1 MRVRKLKIKHP
12 PCFMG
17 LDMSINGT
25 GICIFDS
32 KSKLVHVEVIEPKEL
47 KSSDVTR
54 CIKGRQRISDFSRY
68 REVVSRIV
76 QLTIAY
82 RVAGIVI
89 ENYAFGIR
97 RSKSLTK
104 LGELG
109 GILRNTLI
117 DSEIPFTEVTPQS
130 VKKFISGKGV
140 CPEPLMLLKVS
151 KKWNEEFESVK
162 DRRKI
167 DAAIAYGLGKVAWNI
182 YCEKAKT
189 SDLLEYEHEVLKKIN
204 KEQKESDKEK
214 S

>member
-1 MRVRKLKIKHP
+1 MRVRKLKITNP

-47 KSSDVTR
+47 KSSDVAQ
-54 CIKGRQRISDFSRY
+54 CVKGGQRISDFSRY
-68 REVVSRIV
+68 REVISRII
-76 QLTIAY
+76 QLTVAY
-82 RVAGIVI
+82 RVVGIVI

-97 RSKSLTK
+97 KSKSLTK

-109 GILRNTLI
+109 GILRNTFV
-117 DSEIPFTEVTPQS
+117 DNQIPWIEVTPQS

-151 KKWNEEFESVK
+151 NKYDEEFDSVK

-167 DAAIAYGLGKVAWNI
+167 DAAIAYGLGKIAWTI
-182 YCEKAKT
+182 YSGKANRE
-189 SDLLEYEHEVLKKIN
+189 DLLEYEREVLKKIE
-204 KEQKESDKEK
+204 KEREKEK

>member
-1 MRVRKLKIKHP
+1 
-12 PCFMG
+12 MG

-25 GICIFDS
+25 GICVFDS

-47 KSSDVTR
+47 NSPDVAR
-54 CIKGRQRISDFSRY
+54 CIKGRLRISDFSRY
-68 REVVSRIV
+68 REVISRII

-82 RVAGIVI
+82 RVSGIVI

-109 GILRNTLI
+109 GILRNALI
-117 DSEIPFTEVTPQS
+117 DRDIHFTEVMPNS
-130 VKKFISGKGV
+130 VKKFITGKGS
-140 CPEPLMLLKVS
+140 CPSEVLLLKVS
-151 KKWNEEFESVK
+151 NKYDEEFDSVK

-167 DAAIAYGLGKVAWNI
+167 DAAIAYGLGRIAWNI
-182 YCEKAKT
+182 YCEKAKR
-189 SDLLEYEHEVLKKIN
+189 SDLLEYEQEVLKKIE
-204 KEQKESDKEK
+204 KDQEKSEKEK